1 MRRGMRLPSPALVL
15 AGLALFVALGGT
27 VYAAKK
33 ARIDGK
39 AVKVKSLPGNRLKVR
54 SIPANR
60 LKPGVLKGALGAQAG
75 PITGAEIDELTL
87 GQVPEAA
94 HAFSADTAQ
103 SALDAQTAVNA
114 VNAVNAQT
122 VNGHS
127 AGCMPSTQLFA
138 GACWQSFA
146 SQSAVSAP
154 AAATS
159 CAVQGGT
166 LPEALQLAAFSQQP
180 GVTLDAGTE
189 WTSDLT
195 SYTAPDLYSVS
206 TVSPGAVVAS
216 TASTNTRK
224 FRCVIPLVT

>member
-1 MRRGMRLPSPALVL
+1 MRLPSPALVV
-15 AGLALFVALGGT
+15 AGLALFVAMGGT

-94 HAFSADTAQ
+94 HAVSADTAQ
-103 SALDAQTAVNA
+103 SAVDAQTAVNA

-127 AGCMPSTQLFA
+127 AGCLPGTQLFG
-138 GACWQSFA
+138 GACWQSSV

-159 CAVQGGT
+159 CAVQGGA

-180 GVTLDAGTE
+180 GVTLDIGKE
-189 WTSDLT
+189 WTTDLT
-195 SYTAPDLYSVS
+195 NMTGPDEYAVVVVSAAGVVDFTVS
-206 TVSPGAVVAS
+206 TSPH
-216 TASTNTRK
+216 K

>member
-1 MRRGMRLPSPALVL
+1 MRRGMRLPSPALVV
-15 AGLALFVALGGT
+15 AGLALFVAMGGT

-33 ARIDGK
+33 ARINGR

-60 LKPGVLKGALGAQAG
+60 LKPGVFEAISAQAG
-75 PITGAEIDELTL
+75 PITGAEINELTL

-94 HAFSADTAQ
+94 HALSADTAQ
-103 SALDAQTAVNA
+103 SATDAQTAVNA

-122 VNGHS
+122 VNGHE
-127 AGCMPSTQLFA
+127 AGCLPGTQQFA
-138 GACWQSFA
+138 GACWQSF
-146 SQSAVSAP
+146 SSETAVSAP

-166 LPEALQLAAFSQQP
+166 LPEALQLAAFSHQP
-180 GVTLDAGTE
+180 NVVLDGGTE
-189 WTSDLT
+189 WASDVT

-206 TVSPGAVVAS
+206 TVSSSGEIAS

-224 FRCVIPLVT
+224 YRCVIPLVR

>member
-1 MRRGMRLPSPALVL
+1 MRREMRLPSPALVV

-39 AVKVKSLPGNRLKVR
+39 AVKVRSLPGNRLKVR

-60 LKPGVLKGALGAQAG
+60 LKPGVLKGALGIQAG

-94 HAFSADTAQ
+94 HALSADTAQ
-103 SALDAQTAVNA
+103 SAVDAQTAVNA

-127 AGCMPSTQLFA
+127 AGCLPSTQLFA

-146 SQSAVSAP
+146 SETAVSAP

-180 GVTLDAGTE
+180 GVVLDGGTE
-189 WTSDLT
+189 WASDIT

-206 TVSPGAVVAS
+206 TVSSAAVVAS

>member
-1 MRRGMRLPSPALVL
+1 MRLPSPALVV
-15 AGLALFVALGGT
+15 GCLALFVALGGT

-39 AVKVKSLPGNRLKVR
+39 AVKVKSLPGNRLKLR

-60 LKPGVLKGALGAQAG
+60 LKPGVLKGALATQSG

-94 HAFSADTAQ
+94 HAISADTAQ
-103 SALDAQTAVNA
+103 SAVDAQTAVNA
-114 VNAVNAQT
+114 VNAINAQN
-122 VNGHS
+122 VNGHG
-127 AGCMPSTQLFA
+127 AGCLPGTQQFA
-138 GACWQSFA
+138 GACWQSF
-146 SQSAVSAP
+146 SSETAVSAP
-154 AAATS
+154 AAANT

-180 GVTLDAGTE
+180 GVVLDSGKE

-195 SYTAPDLYSVS
+195 NMVGPNEYAVVMVSAAGVVDFTVS
-206 TVSPGAVVAS
+206 TSAH
-216 TASTNTRK
+216 K
-224 FRCVIPLVT
+224 YRCVIPLLR

>member
-1 MRRGMRLPSPALVL
+1 MRLPSPALVV

-39 AVKVKSLPGNRLKVR
+39 AVKVKSLPGNRLKLR
-54 SIPANR
+54 SIAANR
-60 LKPGVLKGALGAQAG
+60 LKPGVLKGALGAAAG

-94 HAFSADTAQ
+94 HALSADTAQ
-103 SALDAQTAVNA
+103 SAVDAQTAVNA
-114 VNAVNAQT
+114 VNAVNAQS
-122 VNGHS
+122 VNGHG
-127 AGCMPSTQLFA
+127 AGCLPGTQQFA
-138 GACWQSFA
+138 GACWQTFTSET
-146 SQSAVSAP
+146 AVSAP

-180 GVTLDAGTE
+180 GVVLDGGTE
-189 WTSDLT
+189 WASDIT

-206 TVSPGAVVAS
+206 TVSSASVVAS

-224 FRCVIPLVT
+224 FRCVIPLLR

>member
-1 MRRGMRLPSPALVL
+1 MRRGMWLPSPALVV
-15 AGLALFVALGGT
+15 AGLALFIALGGT
-27 VYAAKK
+27 VYAAKKK

-39 AVKVKSLPGNRLKVR
+39 AVKVKSLPGNRVKLR

-60 LKPGVLKGALGAQAG
+60 LKPDVFATLSAQAG

-94 HAFSADTAQ
+94 HAASADTAQ
-103 SALDAQTAVNA
+103 SATDAQTAVNA

-122 VNGHS
+122 VNGHG
-127 AGCMPSTQLFA
+127 AGCLPATQQFA

-146 SQSAVSAP
+146 SETAVSAP

-166 LPEALQLAAFSQQP
+166 LPEALQLAAFSHQP

-189 WTSDLT
+189 WTSDIPVV
-195 SYTAPDLYSVS
+195 SSPGLYGVV
-206 TVSPGAVVAS
+206 TVSSSGEVAS

-224 FRCVIPLVT
+224 YRCVIPLLR